1 MQYYDVMFSCIC
13 LSVFVIFSSNVS
25 MPSAKSWNFYVK
37 FPGAGKYWKM
47 ILVLENPGNLFFISW
62 KVLEFDGTQMQ

>member
-1 MQYYDVMFSCIC
+1 
-13 LSVFVIFSSNVS
+13 